1 LNRRVTATG
10 ERKEKV
16 MTSSTDREASE
27 LYLRAARRWFTE
39 GWTGDLGMADRIFS
53 QELRT
58 NGVHVGV
65 AGPVGR
71 IRDRLAAF
79 PDLTT
84 SIEDM
89 FVAGDKLAVTLIWR
103 GTHTGS
109 YGGIAPTG
117 KTVEVRDTAIW
128 HFRDGKVA
136 EILTIQDQFAILK
149 QIGYLPESVYAA

>member
-1 LNRRVTATG
+1 
-10 ERKEKV
+10 

-27 LYLRAARRWFTE
+27 LYVQAARRWFTD
-39 GWTGDLGMADRIFS
+39 GWTGDLGMASRIFS
-53 QELRT
+53 EELRT
-58 NGVHVGV
+58 NGVHAGV

-71 IRDRLAAF
+71 IRDRLTAF

-89 FVAGDKLAVTLIWR
+89 FACGAKLAVTLIWR

-109 YGGIAPTG
+109 YGGVAATG
-117 KTVEVRDTAIW
+117 KPVEVRDTAIW
-128 HFRDGKVA
+128 HFRGGKVA

>member
-1 LNRRVTATG
+1 
-10 ERKEKV
+10 
-16 MTSSTDREASE
+16 
-27 LYLRAARRWFTE
+27 
-39 GWTGDLGMADRIFS
+39 MADGIFS
-53 QELRT
+53 EDVRT

-71 IRDRLAAF
+71 IRDRLAGF

-89 FVAGDKLAVTLIWR
+89 FVSGDKLAVTLMWR

-109 YGGIAPTG
+109 YGGVAATG
-117 KTVEVRDTAIW
+117 MPVEIRDTAIW

-136 EILTIQDQFAILK
+136 EILTLQDQFAILK
-149 QIGYLPESVYAA
+149 QIGYLPESVHAA